1 VHSGSRSNCCTRASR
16 PCSASCG
23 PRTCSYQAGY
33 PEEPAVSRGRR
44 GGLEAEHHLVLR
56 LHPSLVPICLS
67 SRVNTRSQTC
77 WTEIKPGRADGAR
90 RLLRTGRAVE
100 LAVVRQAVA
109 LHRPPGTDR
118 TSDVKSHRQGGGSRC
133 CCKHAMSSRCCMENN
148 IGWQFLSVPSH
159 FAFLLSVQCSESA
172 CSIGQLHHGA
182 GTMPSAVSSAAL
194 FATCDAGRPTGVWS
208 IPVSATSRPRKLI
221 PQSPSSAMHGWFDH
235 CGGAQS

>member
-1 VHSGSRSNCCTRASR
+1 VSPTHCIELASTSCPATRAERLPLELLHTSES

-56 LHPSLVPICLS
+56 LHPLLACPDLS
-67 SRVNTRSQTC
+67 IQPREYQGPDVLDGDQARQ
-77 WTEIKPGRADGAR
+77 ADGAR

-118 TSDVKSHRQGGGSRC
+118 TSDAAIASPWRWK
-133 CCKHAMSSRCCMENN
+133 
-148 IGWQFLSVPSH
+148 P
-159 FAFLLSVQCSESA
+159 LL
-172 CSIGQLHHGA
+172 L
-182 GTMPSAVSSAAL
+182 
-194 FATCDAGRPTGVWS
+194 
-208 IPVSATSRPRKLI
+208 
-221 PQSPSSAMHGWFDH
+221 
-235 CGGAQS
+235 